1 MANTNISSDQIRR
14 LTNSVTLAGAL
25 AELDRSK
32 IREGVDKNGKKYISF
47 RGAIQCG
54 PTSVYTRSFRAY
66 INATKADGSDSEN
79 YTRVKEWL
87 AKAVPMTQNKDNPT
101 MVRVVGSLSANDY
114 IDNTNKMQNGFEV
127 SAQFFNDFDPNAEN
141 GGYACNIDIEGFI
154 AGVSDEERGTDGNT
168 RLTGRKI
175 IRLLSM
181 DFYRNVL
188 DLKKIFVNQDIAEEL
203 ENAGYERG
211 ATVKMYIDWEPNAN
225 EPVVSKAK
233 SFGKVHETT
242 NGRNYLEMVM
252 IGGDVAYDPDS
263 NMALSQDT
271 ARLMLTERA
280 SRLKTLEA
288 EGYKGSS
295 TGNGGTS
302 TNRTGSFGKAASTA
316 KMSPVI
322 DDDEDFP
329 F

>member
-79 YTRVKEWL
+79 YTRVKKWL
-87 AKAVPMTQNKDNPT
+87 DNAVPMTQDKENPT

-127 SAQFFNDFDPNAEN
+127 SAQFFNDFDPSAEN

-154 AGVSDEERGTDGNT
+154 AGVSDEERGSDGNT
-168 RLTGRKI
+168 RPTGRKI

-188 DLKKIFVNQDIAEEL
+188 DLKKIFVGKDIVDEL

-211 ATVKMYIDWEPNAN
+211 ATVKMYIDWEPTAN
-225 EPVVSKAK
+225 EPVVSNTK

-242 NGRNYLEMVM
+242 SGRNYLEMVM

-280 SRLKTLEA
+280 SHLKTLEA
-288 EGYKGSS
+288 EGYKGS
-295 TGNGGTS
+295 NNGTS
-302 TNRTGSFGKAASTA
+302 TNRTGSFGKVSSAT